1 MMQTIVVVIVVAV
14 AIVFLSRYIVLEIKN
29 PCRGCTKQCDKSNGD
44 CSELKR

>member
-14 AIVFLSRYIVLEIKN
+14 AIVFLSRYIILEIKN